1 MKKIY
6 GLLMVIAIVGF
17 QACEGPEGPP
27 GIDGRDGKDGVDGV
41 DGQDGGLFLSTVFE
55 AEVNFTAEENFQA
68 AYNLEIYDGDNLLV
82 YIALGVDDEEN
93 IVWMPLPQT
102 FFVEQGMVMYNYIF
116 TKKYFSI
123 FMDTAIPAAELSADW
138 TDNQYFRI
146 VVIPGEFYQEGA
158 AARIDFNDYHAVM
171 TWLGKAEADVQ
182 TIDMQ

>member
-6 GLLMVIAIVGF
+6 GLLMVAILAF

-27 GIDGRDGKDGVDGV
+27 GIDGRDGKDGVNGV
-41 DGQDGGLFLSTVFE
+41 DGEDGGLFLSTIFE
-55 AEVNFTAEENFQA
+55 AEVNFTAEDNFQA
-68 AYNLEIYDGDNLLV
+68 AYNLEIYDGDNLFIYV
-82 YIALGVDDEEN
+82 AVGVDEED

-102 FFVEQGMVMYNYIF
+102 FFVEQGMVMYNYYF

-123 FMDTAIPAAELSADW
+123 FMDTTIPVADLGAEW

-158 AARIDFNDYHAVM
+158 AARIDFNDYHAVVK
-171 TWLGKAEADVQ
+171 WLGKAETDVQ
-182 TIDMQ
+182 QIDMQ